1 MLRCPYIVLGI
12 VVLYISYMSK
22 NMTKSSIET
31 GVKVIQDNLKQLPAT
46 PGVYRMIGEHD
57 EVLYVGKAK
66 SLKARVRSYTH
77 FDKLGARIQRMVAQ
91 TRQMVFVH
99 THTEVEALLLE
110 SNLIK
115 ELKPRYNILLR
126 DDKSF
131 PYILLTGHHDFPQ
144 VKKHRGAKKPK
155 GEYFGPFA
163 SAGNVNRT
171 LAALQRAFLLR
182 NCTDNV
188 FANRTR
194 PCLQYH
200 IKRCTAPCTGEVN
213 EAQYAA
219 QVKQAQQF
227 LCGESKAV
235 QDDLAAKMQA
245 ASDEMDFEEAAM
257 YRDRIRAMAA
267 IQSKQDINVDGLK
280 DADVVALSRQGGNSC
295 IQVFFFRGGCNY
307 GNRAYF
313 PRHQSDESDADIM
326 GAFLAQFYQHKPVP
340 KQIMLSCLPTDKA
353 LLEEALSG
361 KAGLCVKITKPQR
374 GERTRL
380 IAFAMRNAQAALLR
394 RLSETMKE
402 RGHLEAVAELFE
414 LEDIPER
421 IEVYDNS
428 HISGTNMVGAMV
440 VAGPEGFEK
449 NSYRKFNIREAG
461 ASDDYGMM
469 REVMQRRFKR
479 ALKEEDETGRR
490 ENWPDL
496 LLIDGGLGQYNTVR
510 LILEEYGVADDVA
523 MVAIAKGEDR
533 NAGREQFF
541 MAGSDG
547 KAREA
552 FQLPINDP
560 TLHYLQRLR
569 DEAHRFAIGSH
580 RARRKKDIEK
590 SPLDG
595 IAGVGAARKKALLM
609 HFGSGKAVAGAG
621 VDDLAQ
627 IDGISKAVAQKI
639 YDHFH

>member
-1 MLRCPYIVLGI
+1 
-12 VVLYISYMSK
+12 
-22 NMTKSSIET
+22 MTKSSIET

-171 LAALQRAFLLR
+171 LAA
-182 NCTDNV
+182 
-188 FANRTR
+188 
-194 PCLQYH
+194 
-200 IKRCTAPCTGEVN
+200 
-213 EAQYAA
+213 
-219 QVKQAQQF
+219 
-227 LCGESKAV
+227 
-235 QDDLAAKMQA
+235 

-340 KQIMLSCLPTDKA
+340 KQT
-353 LLEEALSG
+353 
-361 KAGLCVKITKPQR
+361 
-374 GERTRL
+374 
-380 IAFAMRNAQAALLR
+380 
-394 RLSETMKE
+394 
-402 RGHLEAVAELFE
+402 
-414 LEDIPER
+414 
-421 IEVYDNS
+421 
-428 HISGTNMVGAMV
+428 
-440 VAGPEGFEK
+440 
-449 NSYRKFNIREAG
+449 
-461 ASDDYGMM
+461 
-469 REVMQRRFKR
+469 
-479 ALKEEDETGRR
+479 
-490 ENWPDL
+490 
-496 LLIDGGLGQYNTVR
+496 
-510 LILEEYGVADDVA
+510 
-523 MVAIAKGEDR
+523 
-533 NAGREQFF
+533 
-541 MAGSDG
+541 
-547 KAREA
+547 
-552 FQLPINDP
+552 
-560 TLHYLQRLR
+560 
-569 DEAHRFAIGSH
+569 
-580 RARRKKDIEK
+580 
-590 SPLDG
+590 
-595 IAGVGAARKKALLM
+595 
-609 HFGSGKAVAGAG
+609 
-621 VDDLAQ
+621 
-627 IDGISKAVAQKI
+627 
-639 YDHFH
+639 

>member
-1 MLRCPYIVLGI
+1 
-12 VVLYISYMSK
+12 
-22 NMTKSSIET
+22 
-31 GVKVIQDNLKQLPAT
+31 
-46 PGVYRMIGEHD
+46 
-57 EVLYVGKAK
+57 
-66 SLKARVRSYTH
+66 
-77 FDKLGARIQRMVAQ
+77 
-91 TRQMVFVH
+91 
-99 THTEVEALLLE
+99 
-110 SNLIK
+110 
-115 ELKPRYNILLR
+115 
-126 DDKSF
+126 
-131 PYILLTGHHDFPQ
+131 
-144 VKKHRGAKKPK
+144 
-155 GEYFGPFA
+155 
-163 SAGNVNRT
+163 
-171 LAALQRAFLLR
+171 LQRAFLLR

-394 RLSETMKE
+394 RLSETMRE

-552 FQLPINDP
+552 FQ
-560 TLHYLQRLR
+560 
-569 DEAHRFAIGSH
+569 FGSH

>member
-1 MLRCPYIVLGI
+1 VRFWR
-12 VVLYISYMSK
+12 
-22 NMTKSSIET
+22 SSIS
-31 GVKVIQDNLKQLPAT
+31 ISPC
-46 PGVYRMIGEHD
+46 
-57 EVLYVGKAK
+57 
-66 SLKARVRSYTH
+66 
-77 FDKLGARIQRMVAQ
+77 
-91 TRQMVFVH
+91 
-99 THTEVEALLLE
+99 
-110 SNLIK
+110 
-115 ELKPRYNILLR
+115 
-126 DDKSF
+126 
-131 PYILLTGHHDFPQ
+131 
-144 VKKHRGAKKPK
+144 
-155 GEYFGPFA
+155 
-163 SAGNVNRT
+163 
-171 LAALQRAFLLR
+171 R
-182 NCTDNV
+182 N
-188 FANRTR
+188 
-194 PCLQYH
+194 
-200 IKRCTAPCTGEVN
+200 K
-213 EAQYAA
+213 
-219 QVKQAQQF
+219 
-227 LCGESKAV
+227 
-235 QDDLAAKMQA
+235 
-245 ASDEMDFEEAAM
+245 
-257 YRDRIRAMAA
+257 
-267 IQSKQDINVDGLK
+267 
-280 DADVVALSRQGGNSC
+280 
-295 IQVFFFRGGCNY
+295 
-307 GNRAYF
+307 
-313 PRHQSDESDADIM
+313 
-326 GAFLAQFYQHKPVP
+326 
-340 KQIMLSCLPTDKA
+340 
-353 LLEEALSG
+353 
-361 KAGLCVKITKPQR
+361 
-374 GERTRL
+374 
-380 IAFAMRNAQAALLR
+380 
-394 RLSETMKE
+394 
-402 RGHLEAVAELFE
+402 LEAVAELFE

-595 IAGVGAARKKALLM
+595 IAGVVNFQAE
-609 HFGSGKAVAGAG
+609 
-621 VDDLAQ
+621 
-627 IDGISKAVAQKI
+627 SKG
-639 YDHFH
+639 